1 MERMAGEDTG
11 GWGGFDQEGLW
22 MPPRRKW
29 ESPRGLEDKHTNTVS
44 VGGRPGNTQ
53 RCLKS
58 GGNILQSSQSF
69 NIERARH
76 KSDRKRK
83 GAHSQERSVTP

>member
-1 MERMAGEDTG
+1 MAGEDMVG
-11 GWGGFDQEGLW
+11 GWGFDQEGLW
-22 MPPRRKW
+22 MPLRRKW

-44 VGGRPGNTQ
+44 VGGRPCNTQ
-53 RCLKS
+53 RCPKS
-58 GGNILQSSQSF
+58 GSQSF